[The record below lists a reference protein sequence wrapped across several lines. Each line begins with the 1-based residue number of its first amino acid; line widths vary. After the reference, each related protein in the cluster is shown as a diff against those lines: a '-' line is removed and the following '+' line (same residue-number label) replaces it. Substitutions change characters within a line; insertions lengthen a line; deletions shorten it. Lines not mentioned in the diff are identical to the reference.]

1 MCRVQ
6 NIASSERSLEP
17 PRAGS
22 SAARKVPGPA
32 LGQLF
37 PTRAPASFAPS
48 PYHHPQATTMPDPR
62 PTLNSSWTCYRCQR
76 ASTEHHLKPKPS
88 QLTIHYAPSP
98 GEAPARVRCPSHQL
112 SVSLC
117 LDSSRLWLDREA
129 LFSGLWVNVFATELH
144 LERLDSFAP
153 LLCHAIFGGIIL
165 ARPLRSRRPRKVS
178 AIIHGNGFLSLAD
191 AGCACTCSLG
201 L

>member
-1 MCRVQ
+1 MAVRWAVAGYVSNCTIIVALLYLMYYQFAGDARLVFTITIAMCLICRAQ
-6 NIASSERSLEP
+6 NIPSSERSLEP
-17 PRAGS
+17 PSAGS

-37 PTRAPASFAPS
+37 PTRAPASFSLS

-62 PTLNSSWTCYRCQR
+62 PTLSSSWKCRRCYR

-117 LDSSRLWLDREA
+117 LDSSRLWLDRE
-129 LFSGLWVNVFATELH
+129 
-144 LERLDSFAP
+144 
-153 LLCHAIFGGIIL
+153 
-165 ARPLRSRRPRKVS
+165 
-178 AIIHGNGFLSLAD
+178 
-191 AGCACTCSLG
+191 
-201 L
+201 